1 MFYVSGFDKDNRLW
15 KVTDS
20 KDGVE
25 ESYSFKDLKKF
36 ESQGI
41 EILGM
46 SKNCCHK
53 CIVIDNFIIVP
64 DITNNAIAIKNL
76 LTSSITIFYFDDIKN
91 NRNRVW
97 FTGNFS
103 VKKVKDSIC
112 ISCGVC
118 VKYDIEFT
126 GTYLFKINS
135 NGLVIDKLDDVL
147 FVCDDS
153 NEVYDWIKSTNGDCP
168 NFITSLSANRIL
180 KSKGMV

>member
-64 DITNNAIAIKNL
+64 DITNNAIVIKNL
-76 LTSSITIFYFDDIKN
+76 LTSSI
-91 NRNRVW
+91 
-97 FTGNFS
+97 
-103 VKKVKDSIC
+103 
-112 ISCGVC
+112 
-118 VKYDIEFT
+118 
-126 GTYLFKINS
+126 
-135 NGLVIDKLDDVL
+135 
-147 FVCDDS
+147 
-153 NEVYDWIKSTNGDCP
+153 
-168 NFITSLSANRIL
+168 
-180 KSKGMV
+180 